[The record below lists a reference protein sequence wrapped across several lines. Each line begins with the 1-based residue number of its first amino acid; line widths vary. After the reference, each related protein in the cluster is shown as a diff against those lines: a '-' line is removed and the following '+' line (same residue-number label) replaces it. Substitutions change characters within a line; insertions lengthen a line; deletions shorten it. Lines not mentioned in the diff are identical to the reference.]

1 MTHLHVFMEIDTCPM
16 CGHEISAVENEHL
29 GKEIRA
35 IPLDAVFEI
44 GLHSFQGT
52 PLEALYKERAES
64 CGKFVIKRRDPV
76 LYDNDWVAEY
86 IPVYRD
92 W

>member
-16 CGHEISAVENEHL
+16 CGRKITVTWNEFVGKFLQEIPPET
-29 GKEIRA
+29 
-35 IPLDAVFEI
+35 VFEI
-44 GLHSFQGT
+44 LCTDETGT
-52 PLEALYKERAES
+52 NPT
-64 CGKFVIKRRDPV
+64 CGRFVIKRRDPV